1 MLLNNKTFL
10 YQKSKDVIQFRPRRA
25 TKIPSTS
32 SQSKKSK
39 GSKKSSTLSQRL
51 FVGTES
57 RKISDTLTSC
67 LKKNESFI
75 DAGTLDAIPIQ
86 ECNSTNRNTLAT
98 THIEVHKKGIL
109 IIKLRSFQK
118 YKIYQVE

>member
-1 MLLNNKTFL
+1 MLLNNKTFI
-10 YQKSKDVIQFRPRRA
+10 YQKFKDVIQFRPRRA

-39 GSKKSSTLSQRL
+39 GSKKSSTFSQRL
-51 FVGTES
+51 FAGNES

-75 DAGTLDAIPIQ
+75 DAGTVDATSIQ
-86 ECNSTNRNTLAT
+86 ECNSSNRNTLGT
-98 THIEVHKKGIL
+98 TCIEVHKKGIL
-109 IIKLRSFQK
+109 IIKLQT
-118 YKIYQVE
+118 Y